1 MNMNVRCRLVLGET
15 TFKMDADHLGLHS
28 LVHVSEEPGVGGDRG
43 EDDLPRVRQNEAHHL
58 QPGADPVD
66 QPEVGRRDGDL
77 PLGDPLGE
85 ELGGGG
91 GDVRGAVESIVML
104 PLGLVLKQVAL
115 RQSFLHQI
123 FHKSID
129 RSAKVDIPG
138 GVGLLV
144 ILVLLALHEVLDEE
158 LSLT

>member
-1 MNMNVRCRLVLGET
+1 MLGET

-66 QPEVGRRDGDL
+66 QPEVGGRDGDL
-77 PLGDPLGE
+77 PLGDPLGQ

-104 PLGLVLKQVAL
+104 PLGLVLEQVAL
-115 RQSFLHQI
+115 RQSLLHQI
-123 FHKSID
+123 LHKSID
-129 RSAKVDIPG
+129 RSAKVDITG

-144 ILVLLALHEVLDEE
+144 ELVLLALHEVLDEE
-158 LSLT
+158 LSLS